1 MRCLFL
7 FAFAALAF
15 ASFRAGAQTMYRCGS
30 MYQDHPCE
38 SGQKGRVIG
47 NTGAGRAAAPSA
59 AATDAE
65 CAQRGRDSMKIVW
78 AREGGAT
85 EDRML
90 SEAGSEAQRSLVRD
104 AWRRPGSANVVSEA
118 IQADCVTQKAKD
130 ERAALLMDEAL
141 KARKEATGVPSAAP
155 APVAPVGPGAN
166 TAERDETMRRELEAR
181 NAEVK
186 RRNCSRMQSEL
197 DDLNRRARVGGNAAA
212 MERFSESRRSVES
225 RMRSEGC

>member
-1 MRCLFL
+1 MRCRSA
-7 FAFAALAF
+7 FAFIALAF
-15 ASFRAGAQTMYRCGS
+15 ASFHAGAQTLYRCGS
-30 MYQDHPCE
+30 LYQDHPCE

-47 NTGAGRAAAPSA
+47 NTGAGRAAAPS

-90 SEAGSEAQRSLVRD
+90 SEAGSEAGRSLVRD
-104 AWRRPGSANVVSEA
+104 AWRRPGSANVVSQA
-118 IQADCVTQKAKD
+118 VQADCVSQKAKE

-141 KARKEATGVPSAAP
+141 KARKDATGAPSTAP
-155 APVAPVGPGAN
+155 APAAPVGPGAN
-166 TAERDETMRRELEAR
+166 TAERDESMRREVEAR

-186 RRNCSRMQSEL
+186 RRSCSRMQSEL